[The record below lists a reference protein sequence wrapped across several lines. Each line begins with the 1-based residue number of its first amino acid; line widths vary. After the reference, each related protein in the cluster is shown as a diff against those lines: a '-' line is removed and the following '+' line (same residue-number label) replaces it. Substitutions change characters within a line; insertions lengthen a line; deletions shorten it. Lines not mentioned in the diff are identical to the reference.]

1 MSAVNRF
8 LAALLVVAMPSWA
21 EEPPPPPPDEP
32 PAQAAPMPSEFG
44 YYEQCFGTPHPA
56 AGGRFG
62 IGIYGEIP
70 IVPSGS
76 SEGPS
81 LPSVSGGKDDK
92 AWLVVAVVAVA
103 ALPIVVYA
111 VDRPAPRIVMQRFRC
126 PTFSMEILGGAENGR
141 GWNGDGS
148 YGVVSTRLGF
158 SVGHVATDFQY
169 DAAPNLIHAYNMH
182 FVIRPDPK
190 AHVEGGLAIGYRRMV
205 VNGFVEDGV
214 ELGIPHRYAL
224 WRDGLRTVSLDLR
237 PMLMFGSRIEPSLEA
252 AFLFPLADILQ
263 LRAGGRVYTFN
274 GDLLWG
280 LSTGLA
286 LTL

>member
-1 MSAVNRF
+1 MKR
-8 LAALLVVAMPSWA
+8 VVAAVLAVSVALPAWA

-32 PAQAAPMPSEFG
+32 QAAPMPSEFG

-56 AGGRFG
+56 SGGRFG
-62 IGIYGEIP
+62 IGIYGEMPIP
-70 IVPSGS
+70 IGGSG
-76 SEGPS
+76 GPT

-92 AWLVVAVVAVA
+92 VWLVVAVVAVA
-103 ALPIVVYA
+103 VLPVVVYA
-111 VDRPAPRIVMQRFRC
+111 VDTPAPKVVMQRFRC

-148 YGVVSTRLGF
+148 YGMVSTRFGF
-158 SVGHVATDFQY
+158 SVGHVGTDFQY
-169 DAAPNLIHAYNMH
+169 DATPDLIHAYNAH
-182 FVIRPDPK
+182 LVIRATPR

-205 VNGFVEDGV
+205 VNGFVEDGL
-214 ELGIPHRYAL
+214 ELGLPHRYAL
-224 WRDGLRTVSLDLR
+224 WRDGLRTLSLDLR
-237 PMLMFGSRIEPSLEA
+237 PMLLLGSRLEPSLEA

-280 LSTGLA
+280 MSAGMA